1 MQGAGAEE
9 ARQSPFY
16 LFTGG
21 FLFISFPPPQ
31 PTSFLALVALDT
43 FGVHLSP
50 FPVASHR
57 SRKVG
62 NMGSCLGGTVFDGAD
77 VVHDL
82 PSLQDVELVEV
93 GPHVALLLFDQSPD
107 VCQVGV
113 LLLVDIASGFT
124 LRGA

>member
-1 MQGAGAEE
+1 
-9 ARQSPFY
+9 
-16 LFTGG
+16 
-21 FLFISFPPPQ
+21 
-31 PTSFLALVALDT
+31 
-43 FGVHLSP
+43 
-50 FPVASHR
+50 
-57 SRKVG
+57 
-62 NMGSCLGGTVFDGAD
+62 MGSCLGGTVLDGAD